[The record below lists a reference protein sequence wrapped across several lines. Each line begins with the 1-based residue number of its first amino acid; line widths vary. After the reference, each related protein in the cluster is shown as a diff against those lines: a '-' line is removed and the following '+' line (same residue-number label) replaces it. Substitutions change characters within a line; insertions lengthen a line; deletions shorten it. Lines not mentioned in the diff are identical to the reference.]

1 MLCKTRPATEH
12 DCRLLWQWVN
22 NPDVRR
28 WSFSSDSIEWDAHV
42 AWFRTKLADPNSRM
56 YIVMDEADDPIGLV
70 RLDVGD
76 DDSGTVTVSIAPGRR
91 GRGYGTAALRVASGR
106 FFADTDA
113 RRIVAHIK
121 TENMPSIRAFESA
134 GFTHSGTTQ
143 VKGQNALCM
152 ILPRPADPG

>member
-1 MLCKTRPATEH
+1 MLLKTRSATEH

-22 NPDVRR
+22 DPDVRR
-28 WSFSSDSIEWDAHV
+28 WSFMSDSIEWEAHV
-42 AWFRTKLADPNSRM
+42 AWFGRKLADRNCRM

-70 RLDVGD
+70 RFDVGD
-76 DDSGTVTVSIAPGRR
+76 DESGTLTVSIATEWR
-91 GRGYGTAALRVASGR
+91 GRGYGTAALRLASGR

-121 TENMPSIRAFESA
+121 TDNLLSIRAFERA
-134 GFTHSGTTQ
+134 GFTHRSTTQ
-143 VKGQNALCM
+143 VKGQDALSM